1 MWSGKVRIS
10 TGIWRANAEQICFLD
25 SCGIIY
31 KKIKDEDEI
40 CDFSYVFLFEKIS
53 RDSFKKGQTIIN
65 CCENLHKKFIT
76 SVMLPDEQIDIFSFC
91 NTAKNGLFGGL
102 FYVETKNEITFANC
116 FIPMKITSQ
125 SFVLRKGFYF
135 SQKKL
140 PAEEIP
146 LRDGGGS
153 QRLFLSAMIYLF
165 NLQNIPLVI
174 KSFSPIAGKIPFLF
188 RIDTDFSDKKTIE
201 TYRENIKS
209 NTIFSWFVHCKVFE
223 NSAEFFDAAPNDEFA
238 LHCFSHKVKPANEN
252 LQKGINL
259 LKKFGKNPLG
269 YSAPYGVRSKSAD
282 IFLKDNFG
290 FEYSSDFSFVSDSLA
305 FFVEETGLWQIPVF
319 PLCIG
324 SFNGLNCGEND
335 IIEVFKRYFERQMR
349 YEIPFVLYDHPNHKK
364 FDLLNKIL
372 EKANEYPTLPMTF
385 IDYCRFLQ
393 KRKESEIEIDID
405 GSGKIVS
412 SSDFPLTIFYPGKD
426 SLSKLTPIKKI
437 SRFSPRLIKNTIINR
452 IKRKK
457 HDK

>member
-1 MWSGKVRIS
+1 VRIS
-10 TGIWRANAEQICFLD
+10 TGIWRANAEHICFLD

-31 KKIKDEDEI
+31 KKITDEKEV
-40 CDFSYVFLFEKIS
+40 CDFSHVFLFEKIS
-53 RDSFKKGQTIIN
+53 RGIFKKGQTIID
-65 CCENLHKKFIT
+65 CRENLHKKFIT

-91 NTAKNGLFGGL
+91 NTAKNGMFGGL
-102 FYVETKNEITFANC
+102 FSVETKNEITFARC
-116 FIPMKITSQ
+116 AIPMKISSQ
-125 SFVLRKGFYF
+125 FFVLRKGFYF

-140 PAEEIP
+140 PSEEIP
-146 LRDGGGS
+146 LQDGGGL

-165 NLQNIPLVI
+165 NLQNIPLAI
-174 KSFSPIAGKIPFLF
+174 KSFSPAADKIPFLF

-201 TYRENIKS
+201 MYRENIKS
-209 NTIFSWFVHCKVFE
+209 NVVFSWFVHCNVFE
-223 NSAEFFDAAPNDEFA
+223 NSKELFGAAPNDEFA

-269 YSAPYGVRSKSAD
+269 YCAPYGVRNKSAD
-282 IFLKDNFG
+282 IFLKNNFG
-290 FEYSSDFSFVSDSLA
+290 FEYSSDFSFASDSLA

-324 SFNGLNCGEND
+324 SFNGLPCDEDD
-335 IIEVFKRYFERQMR
+335 IIEVFERYFERQMK
-349 YEIPFVLYDHPNHKK
+349 YENPFVLYDHPNHKR

-372 EKANEYPTLPMTF
+372 EKAGEYPILPMTF

-393 KRKESEIEIDID
+393 RRKEIEIEISID
-405 GSGKIVS
+405 DSGKLVS
-412 SSDFPLTIFYPGKD
+412 NSDFPLTIFYLNKNIQ
-426 SLSKLTPIKKI
+426 SKFTPVKKI
-437 SRFSPRLIKNTIINR
+437 NRFSPRLIKNTIINHIR
-452 IKRKK
+452 RRK